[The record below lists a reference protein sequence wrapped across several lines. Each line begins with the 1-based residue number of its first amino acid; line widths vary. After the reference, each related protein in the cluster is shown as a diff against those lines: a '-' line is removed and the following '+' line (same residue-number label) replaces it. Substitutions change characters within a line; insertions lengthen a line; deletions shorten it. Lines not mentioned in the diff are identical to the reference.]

1 MIADIGLVRSLI
13 TMTDKKELIWK
24 EVPIEENTFM
34 MGTDKFRKRTFVTNN
49 IEVTF
54 VEVVE
59 YKTKFPLCPFLSKI
73 KQERENKTLGVGI
86 LVDLLFKSITS
97 QS

>member
-1 MIADIGLVRSLI
+1 MIADIELVRSLI

-24 EVPIEENTFM
+24 EVPVEENIFM
-34 MGTDKFRKRTFVTNN
+34 MGTAKFRRRAFVTDN

-54 VEVVE
+54 VEVVGD
-59 YKTKFPLCPFLSKI
+59 KTKFPLCPFLSEI

-86 LVDLLFKSITS
+86 LVDFLFKSITS

>member
-1 MIADIGLVRSLI
+1 MIADIKLVRSLI

-34 MGTDKFRKRTFVTNN
+34 MGTAKFRKRTFVTNN

-54 VEVVE
+54 VEVVGD
-59 YKTKFPLCPFLSKI
+59 KTKFPMCPYLSKI
-73 KQERENKTLGVGI
+73 KQERENKTLEVGI
-86 LVDLLFKSITS
+86 LVDFLFKSITS